1 MNADD
6 RLARALQAPTAP
18 QRDYAFT
25 LAVMEAAERQR
36 YRNASIITVA
46 RTVGTATA
54 VCALAIPAL
63 AWRPENLAALQDGAV
78 LAGAML
84 ALVSFARIMSQR
96 LTLGVR

>member
-1 MNADD
+1 MNAED
-6 RLARALQAPTAP
+6 RLSRALRAPAAP
-18 QRDYAFT
+18 KRDLAFT
-25 LAVMEAAERQR
+25 LAVMEAAERRR

-46 RTVGTATA
+46 RTAGIATA

-63 AWRPENLAALQDGAV
+63 AWRPENLEALQDGAV

-96 LTLGVR
+96 LSIGAR

>member
-1 MNADD
+1 MNAED
-6 RLARALQAPTAP
+6 RLARALQAPVAP
-18 QRDYAFT
+18 ERDYAFT
-25 LAVMEAAERQR
+25 LAVMEAAELQR
-36 YRNASIITVA
+36 YRHASAMALV
-46 RTVGTATA
+46 RTAGIATT

-63 AWRPENLAALQDGAV
+63 AWGAGDVAGLQDGAV